1 MAITE
6 YFRNAVTSKNVIGL
20 RIMMK
25 DSLLVDLTFAEFEE
39 MNTLARDV
47 PGLFDPH
54 DGYGFEGDRS
64 SWNDTYMNKLMVQ
77 VIDNF
82 SHERVNHLKEVVRYL
97 RPVSRHKQTPPQSGN
112 GNNARPEI
120 PHKSYQEQKRQDER
134 DGRIIHKKV
143 IAGGIAGGVVSGGVA
158 AAVGGSTTAIAFSA
172 VAGAFAVGLLMA
184 KVTSP
189 EV

>member
-1 MAITE
+1 MAITIF
-6 YFRNAVTSKNVIGL
+6 FRNAVASNNVKDL

-25 DSLLVDLTFAEFEE
+25 DSLFADLTFAEFEE
-39 MNTLARDV
+39 MNSLAKNV

-54 DGYGFEGDRS
+54 DGRNFETDRS
-64 SWNDTYMNKLMVQ
+64 SWNDAYMAKLMVQ
-77 VIDNF
+77 VVRNF
-82 SHERVNHLKEVVRYL
+82 SHERVTHLKEVIQYL
-97 RPVSRHKQTPPQSGN
+97 RPVSRQKQTPPPSGN
-112 GNNARPEI
+112 GNNVQPEI
-120 PHKSYQEQKRQDER
+120 SRKSYQEQKRQDER

-184 KVTSP
+184 KITSP